1 MHASCVLV
9 VEDDPAM
16 RAAIRRA
23 VSAYYDV
30 IESDNRTSA
39 IALARHHHPA
49 LILLDLGLPGLD
61 EWGVEKLLSA
71 LPSLEPIPILGLA
84 DDAAPQARA
93 AALRAG
99 CSQVIQKPFAL
110 ITLREA
116 LVGLLAL
123 PAGTCY

>member
-1 MHASCVLV
+1 MHANCLLV
-9 VEDDPAM
+9 VEDDPAV

-39 IALARHHHPA
+39 IALARRHHPA

-61 EWGVEKLLSA
+61 DWGIDRLLHTGA
-71 LPSLEPIPILGLA
+71 AIEPIPILGLA
-84 DDAAPQARA
+84 DGATPHARA
-93 AALRAG
+93 AAIRAG
-99 CSQVIQKPFAL
+99 CAKVLEKPFAL

-116 LVGLLAL
+116 VVGLLAL
-123 PAGTCY
+123 PASTF